1 MSGSKAKTIDLNS
14 ILGARLVNIASQSAQ
29 MQKAMAPILASSAA
43 QATQMQKAMAP
54 ILATH
59 AAQAAQMRKA
69 MAPILAST
77 AAQAVQMQKAMAP
90 ILASHAAQAAQMQK
104 AIAPFL
110 ANLARAQRV
119 YSDQWRRIGQAL
131 AEWDAAER
139 ALMAA
144 LAPRGW
150 LIAPDLPM
158 SITTRLLRIKDRD
171 GLRAVESALMEI
183 FSPAYCGKLLR
194 ATYSRPSFQ
203 MWRPTLEKA
212 MRAHRRRD
220 FALAIP
226 IWLMAI
232 DGVAQDELSRPA
244 VFNNLGTRSR
254 QEMAKSLETGGLRD
268 ILLDAW
274 LDVMVGIGG
283 NRSGS
288 SSGLVLVV
296 NRHEVLH
303 GRRPRVGGERDSIQ
317 CILVLH
323 LLHYFLSQRELQS
336 AA

>member
-1 MSGSKAKTIDLNS
+1 
-14 ILGARLVNIASQSAQ
+14 
-29 MQKAMAPILASSAA
+29 
-43 QATQMQKAMAP
+43 
-54 ILATH
+54 
-59 AAQAAQMRKA
+59 
-69 MAPILAST
+69 
-77 AAQAVQMQKAMAP
+77 
-90 ILASHAAQAAQMQK
+90 
-104 AIAPFL
+104 
-110 ANLARAQRV
+110 
-119 YSDQWRRIGQAL
+119 
-131 AEWDAAER
+131 
-139 ALMAA
+139 
-144 LAPRGW
+144 
-150 LIAPDLPM
+150 M

-303 GRRPRVGGERDSIQ
+303 GRRPRVGGEREQHSM
-317 CILVLH
+317 H
-323 LLHYFLSQRELQS
+323 PRFAPAALLPFPARAPVRRLTGRAMLDLTLWRFGQQLNGPPGV
-336 AA
+336 AT